1 MSSTLQKSALAFSRH
16 NHQHCEKTLLN
27 VARTLCAKRE
37 VRLTRRRQQV
47 LEVLLSTHQPMGA
60 YEVLSTLNR
69 REQNITPPI
78 VYRALDFLQQQGLV
92 HRIESR
98 NAFIP
103 CMHPGHASEAQFL
116 ICSGC
121 ERVAE
126 LQNAGLNITS
136 EARELGF
143 EVSHAVIEVSG
154 LCADCRKLRCP

>member
-1 MSSTLQKSALAFSRH
+1 MPSTPQKSALAFSRH
-16 NHQHCEKTLLN
+16 NHQHCEKTLLQA
-27 VARTLCAKRE
+27 ARTLCEKRV
-37 VRLTRRRQQV
+37 VRLTPRRQQV

-69 REQNITPPI
+69 LEQNVTPPI

-92 HRIESR
+92 HRIESK

-103 CMHPGHASEAQFL
+103 CMHPGHGSEAQFL
-116 ICSGC
+116 ICSAC

-126 LQNAGLNITS
+126 LENTCQLFTS

-154 LCADCRKLRCP
+154 LCADCRK